1 MLAAPMAVIVD
12 RDIDPQTVVSVGNF
26 AGGGGAQ

>member
-12 RDIDPQTVVSVGNF
+12 RGVDPKTVVDVGNF
-26 AGGGGAQ
+26 AGGAGAQ